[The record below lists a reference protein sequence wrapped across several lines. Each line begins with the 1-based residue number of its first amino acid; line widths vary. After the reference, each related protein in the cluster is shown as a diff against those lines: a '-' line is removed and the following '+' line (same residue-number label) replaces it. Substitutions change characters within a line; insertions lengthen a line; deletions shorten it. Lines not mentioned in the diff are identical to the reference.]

1 MQINPKIIK
10 KQFEKS
16 MEKYNDNAVVQNITA
31 HKLVQNLIK
40 INQNFENVLEL
51 GCGTGLLTKELIENI
66 NYKKYYAND
75 LVEKSKQY
83 LSEISP
89 EFTFICGNAQKIKTS
104 QKMDLI
110 ISNAMFQWFSSLDK
124 LREHLTNILNK
135 DGILAFSTFSPENYK
150 EIRKLCGLSLEYK
163 TLDEL
168 KEIFSDNFEILYTE
182 EFKYTMQFSNPLEL
196 LAHMKNTGVNS
207 LSIKHRNFKAIK
219 EFCDSYKSAYPDL
232 TLTYSPI
239 IVICKKI
246 A

>member
-16 MEKYNDNAVVQNITA
+16 LDKYNKNAVVQKLMA
-31 HKLVQNLIK
+31 QKLVKNLSAIK
-40 INQNFENVLEL
+40 TDYENVLEL
-51 GCGTGLLTKELIENI
+51 GSGTGLLTEEFAKKL
-66 NYKKYYAND
+66 NYKNYFAND
-75 LVEKSKQY
+75 LSGKSKKY
-83 LSEISP
+83 LEAILP
-89 EFTFICGNAQKIKTS
+89 EFTFICGNAQKIKPTG
-104 QKMDLI
+104 KMNLI
-110 ISNAMFQWFSSLDK
+110 VSNAMFQWISNLEKFCGHIFNMLD
-124 LREHLTNILNK
+124 K
-135 DGILAFSTFSPENYK
+135 DGILAFSTFSPDNYQEIK
-150 EIRKLCGLSLEYK
+150 ELCGLSLEYK
-163 TLDEL
+163 TLAEL

-219 EFCDSYKSAYPDL
+219 EFCDSYKCAYPDL